1 MNNRPLF
8 IALGALTLIIVC
20 VLCYWLWSR
29 NDGALLSLSVA
40 EQASDVETANVIGKA
55 FYTTQE
61 LTSSCGGE
69 GCDLRLLF
77 IDEKGSSNVII
88 DNFTA
93 LYRELTGETREVV
106 ELSPFYFPVSGDSLV
121 FIETIGSSSC
131 CGLTRFNVSE
141 KTFDHLRALSSMRGD
156 KASPDRSMILEM
168 NSNGLVFAVYDTLT
182 NNVIATVS
190 AGPGETFI
198 KEIGSYGGDP
208 IGNYEWAGNLGF
220 YYSVYAAA
228 ESLSGGYGTVRTEIE
243 SRHFALP

>member
-1 MNNRPLF
+1 MNNRPIF
-8 IALGALTLIIVC
+8 IALGALALIIVC
-20 VLCYWLWSR
+20 VLCYWVWSR
-29 NDGALLSLSVA
+29 NNDALPPSSLLQEISGINK
-40 EQASDVETANVIGKA
+40 ETATGKA

-77 IDEKGSSNVII
+77 IDEKGTSNVIV

-93 LYRELTGETREVV
+93 LFREATGETREAV
-106 ELSPFYFPVSGDSLV
+106 ELSPFYFPASGDSLV
-121 FIETIGSSSC
+121 FMEAIGSSSC
-131 CGLTRFNVSE
+131 CKLSRFNVSE
-141 KTFDHLRALSSMRGD
+141 KTFDRYRNLSSLTGD

-168 NSNGLVFAVYDTLT
+168 NSNGLVFTVYDTLT
-182 NNVIATVS
+182 NNVIATIS

-220 YYSVYAAA
+220 HYSVYAAS
-228 ESLSGGYGTVRTEIE
+228 EPLSGEYGMVRTEIE
-243 SRHFALP
+243 SRHFPLP